1 MCLKQLISISLIL
14 RYVAYIISANSLYR
28 FRLLYLRLAKKGVSN
43 VYISFA
49 INTVLSTL
57 SCRYWLP
64 RFSNLYTH
72 TDIDINLSLS
82 KMKIQFSIFH
92 WGEFRTFVQEITYFV
107 ILRTS
112 STPWCLAFM
121 KSLSVITCF
130 FFSFLPVVW
139 HPINCPSYHVIIDVI
154 N

>member
-1 MCLKQLISISLIL
+1 MMRLNQLISISLIL
-14 RYVAYIISANSLYR
+14 KYVVCIISANSLYR
-28 FRLLYLRLAKKGVSN
+28 FRLLYLRLAKKGVSS
-43 VYISFA
+43 VYISFV

-72 TDIDINLSLS
+72 IGIDTNLSLS

-92 WGEFRTFVQEITYFV
+92 WGDFHIFVQEITYFV

-112 STPWCLAFM
+112 STPWCVAFM
-121 KSLSVITCF
+121 KLISVITCF
-130 FFSFLPVVW
+130 FFLSLLVVW
-139 HPINCPSYHVIIDVI
+139 HMVCNYWCC
-154 N
+154 